1 MKYKISTSMGFWLLT
16 LTVVCVAMT
25 RIEGQQ
31 LQIKQ
36 FTLQEMTTESSDIVV
51 AEIISANSHW
61 NADHTRIFTEFEL
74 AVLEDIKGNI
84 TSGERFKIFQLG
96 GSIDGIT
103 SFALEMPS
111 LPAGSQSILFL
122 TGRQAPE
129 HGDYFIIFGLNQGK
143 YDIITERGIKNIVR
157 HVVETPLRLEEGG
170 ALLPLTSAIGIS
182 MDTFLA
188 HIRSFIH

>member
-1 MKYKISTSMGFWLLT
+1 MKRKISRTMGLWLLT
-16 LTVVCVAMT
+16 LTAICAAITRVA
-25 RIEGQQ
+25 GVPF
-31 LQIKQ
+31 KQ
-36 FTLQEMTTESSDIVV
+36 FTLQELTIDSSDIVV
-51 AEIISANSHW
+51 AEIVSANSYW

-74 AVLEDIKGNI
+74 EVLEHIKGNI

-96 GSIDGIT
+96 GSLDGIT

-143 YDIITERGIKNIVR
+143 YDIITERGIKNVVR

-170 ALLPLTSAIGIS
+170 ALLSLTSATGIS
-182 MDTFLA
+182 MDTLLA